1 MTADEQF
8 QTNQDAAIKFVNEQS
23 AEYTLDNCGVAICA
37 TFIHR
42 LLNDV
47 TIRGLDFDDLH
58 FQSLQDRFDKI
69 CAEHQAKGFTTAYP
83 DNAAEICRNA
93 VAESIMALARLK
105 PSLLPRPRRFPRKR
119 QLAKAIFLLPKDM
132 RRQRETQ
139 LLNQRD
145 YSL

>member
-8 QTNQDAAIKFVNEQS
+8 QTNLGTAIKFVNEQS
-23 AEYTLDNCGVAICA
+23 GEYTLDNYGAAICA

-47 TIRGLDFDDLH
+47 TIRELDFDDLH

-69 CAEHQAKGFTTAYP
+69 CAEYQAKGFVTAYP
-83 DNAAEICRNA
+83 DNAVEICRNA
-93 VAESIMALARLK
+93 VAESILALVRLK
-105 PSLLPRPRRFPRKR
+105 PSLLPRPRRFPRHR
-119 QLAKAIFLLPKDM
+119 QLVKAIFLLPKDM